1 MMAIKVLSSF
11 EFGVLTGVPRHTGIV
26 HWHEDRVRAYK
37 ADEKMP
43 ACQRFVHHPA
53 EHFREPV
60 IGGGK
65 YAEDGRHTHNQVEM
79 SGHES
84 CVVQLNVKHR
94 LRQEWAADSTANE
107 ERNES
112 DGEQHGRRKP
122 NPPTPKRTQPVKGIY
137 GGRHTD
143 GHVHTRES

>member
-43 ACQRFVHHPA
+43 PCQRLVHHPA
-53 EHFREPV
+53 EHFREPI

-65 YAEDGRHTHNQVEM
+65 YTEDGRHAHNQVKVG
-79 SGHES
+79 GHES

-94 LRQEWAADSTANE
+94 LRQERTANPTGNK

-112 DGEQHGRRKP
+112 DGKQHRRCKP
-122 NPPTPKRTQPVKGIY
+122 NASTPKC
-137 GGRHTD
+137 
-143 GHVHTRES
+143 